1 MNRIISYELLLSLFY
16 QPHMSHALA
25 DPRMMMCSSPSR
37 GRMPMRTQQWPL
49 EMSVTGTERTLT
61 EESQT
66 GPTGTHLQ
74 VGVATYIPVEN

>member
-1 MNRIISYELLLSLFY
+1 
-16 QPHMSHALA
+16 
-25 DPRMMMCSSPSR
+25 
-37 GRMPMRTQQWPL
+37 MPMRTQQWPL